1 MRAGLNPY
9 VEYKESGIR
18 WLGKIPS
25 HWMAIRLKHLLT
37 RNDSGVWGEDAR
49 GGDGTIVL
57 RSTEQTVTGLWKITS
72 PAQRRLSPSEYQNS
86 LLQEGDLVV
95 TKSSGS
101 ALHIGKTSIV
111 TRDIEELR
119 CCFSNFMQRLRL
131 DRRQALPRFVWY
143 VISGDFVRKQFEF
156 FSDTT
161 TGLANLNA
169 SLIGAV
175 RFAVPPLVEQTAI
188 ARFLDYM
195 DRRIQQ
201 YIRAKEKL
209 IALLDEYKQ
218 AYIHQAVTGQIDVRT
233 GEPYSE
239 YKESGVEWLPKIPAH
254 WQMRRSKR
262 VYRPRKEL
270 AKLDDIQLSATQA
283 FGVIGQEDYE
293 KRIGRKIVRI
303 SLHLEKR
310 RHVEPDDFI
319 ISMRSFQG
327 GLERAW
333 VRGCIRSSYVV
344 LRPATEVVV
353 PFFGFLFKSVGYISA
368 LQATANFI
376 RDGQDLNFDNFCR
389 VEVPFPPLEE
399 QRRIAQ
405 VLDRMLKA
413 VVSTIERTDSKVNLL
428 REYRTRLIANVV
440 IGKFYVREIETSLP
454 NIGRRAPEATPSAA

>member
-1 MRAGLNPY
+1 M
-9 VEYKESGIR
+9 
-18 WLGKIPS
+18 
-25 HWMAIRLKHLLT
+25 
-37 RNDSGVWGEDAR
+37 
-49 GGDGTIVL
+49 
-57 RSTEQTVTGLWKITS
+57 
-72 PAQRRLSPSEYQNS
+72 
-86 LLQEGDLVV
+86 
-95 TKSSGS
+95 
-101 ALHIGKTSIV
+101 
-111 TRDIEELR
+111 
-119 CCFSNFMQRLRL
+119 
-131 DRRQALPRFVWY
+131 
-143 VISGDFVRKQFEF
+143 
-156 FSDTT
+156 
-161 TGLANLNA
+161 
-169 SLIGAV
+169 
-175 RFAVPPLVEQTAI
+175 
-188 ARFLDYM
+188 
-195 DRRIQQ
+195 
-201 YIRAKEKL
+201 
-209 IALLDEYKQ
+209 LDEYKQ

>member
-188 ARFLDYM
+188 APLPRLHGPPDP
-195 DRRIQQ
+195 
-201 YIRAKEKL
+201 A
-209 IALLDEYKQ
+209 
-218 AYIHQAVTGQIDVRT
+218 IHSR
-233 GEPYSE
+233 
-239 YKESGVEWLPKIPAH
+239 
-254 WQMRRSKR
+254 
-262 VYRPRKEL
+262 
-270 AKLDDIQLSATQA
+270 
-283 FGVIGQEDYE
+283 
-293 KRIGRKIVRI
+293 
-303 SLHLEKR
+303 
-310 RHVEPDDFI
+310 
-319 ISMRSFQG
+319 QG
-327 GLERAW
+327 
-333 VRGCIRSSYVV
+333 
-344 LRPATEVVV
+344 
-353 PFFGFLFKSVGYISA
+353 KS
-368 LQATANFI
+368 
-376 RDGQDLNFDNFCR
+376 
-389 VEVPFPPLEE
+389 
-399 QRRIAQ
+399 
-405 VLDRMLKA
+405 
-413 VVSTIERTDSKVNLL
+413 
-428 REYRTRLIANVV
+428 
-440 IGKFYVREIETSLP
+440 
-454 NIGRRAPEATPSAA
+454 